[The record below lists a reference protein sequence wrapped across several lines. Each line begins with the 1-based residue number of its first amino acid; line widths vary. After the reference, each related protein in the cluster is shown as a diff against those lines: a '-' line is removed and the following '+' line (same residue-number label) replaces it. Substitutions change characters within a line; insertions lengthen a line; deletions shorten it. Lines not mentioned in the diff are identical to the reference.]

1 MVVREE
7 EGSFLRP
14 KEDFEQG
21 KVNLGEWVGFS
32 RQERRVSLQS
42 REMEWIEQREWD
54 VCKAG
59 IRTSVRWSLTLVLL
73 TKSSSE
79 CK

>member
-14 KEDFEQG
+14 REDFEQG

-42 REMEWIEQREWD
+42 GKMEWIEQREWM
-54 VCKAG
+54 
-59 IRTSVRWSLTLVLL
+59 SVRQESGQVCVGL
-73 TKSSSE
+73 
-79 CK
+79 